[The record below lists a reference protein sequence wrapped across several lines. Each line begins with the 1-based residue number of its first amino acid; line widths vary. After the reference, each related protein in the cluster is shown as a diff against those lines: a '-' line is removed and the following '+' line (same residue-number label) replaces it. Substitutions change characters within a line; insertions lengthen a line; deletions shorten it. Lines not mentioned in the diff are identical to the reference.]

1 MENIAIIGA
10 SADRNKFG
18 NKCVRAYKSK
28 DYAVF
33 PVNPKENKI
42 EGLNCFPNIT
52 DIPETID
59 IVSLYILPEITEDII
74 NDIISVKPKLIYF
87 NPGTEDE
94 EIINKLQKAGIEV
107 KKECSIIAIGIHP
120 DEL

>member
-1 MENIAIIGA
+1 MKSIAVIGA
-10 SADRNKFG
+10 SNNKEKFG

-28 DYAVF
+28 DYIVF
-33 PVNPKENKI
+33 PVNPKEQEI
-42 EGLNCFPNIT
+42 EGLKCFKNIT
-52 DIPETID
+52 EIPEPID
-59 IVSLYILPEITEDII
+59 IVSLYLKPEITKNII

-94 EIINKLQKAGIEV
+94 EIINTLKETDIEV
-107 KKECSIIAIGIHP
+107 KKECSIVAIEINP